1 MEFLVVG
8 LNHRTAPLQV
18 REQLAVTK
26 AQLPEALTAMGSNV
40 GQGVILSTCNRSEA
54 YTMGSERHLEYSVKE
69 FLAGYFDVALVD
81 VEPYLY
87 CHRQG
92 KCIHHLFRVASG
104 LDSMILGEG
113 EILHQVRDAFASAV
127 RANTVHG
134 PMSHLFH
141 QAMRV
146 GKRIRSETGISRN
159 ASSVSKACVQLARK
173 LLGDL
178 RHLRVMVIG
187 SGDAGELAARAL
199 QGAGAHKIV
208 VTNRTYEL
216 AEELARE
223 LAGEAIPF
231 QDMSDALG
239 DIDVVISSTGSPSYV
254 LNATE
259 VQDAMNLR
267 PERPLFLLDIAVPR
281 DINPVA
287 AEVGNVFLY
296 DIDDLQAISEANRAE
311 QEWDVRRAEEL
322 VSQEVEQFLE
332 WYRALEAVPT
342 ISALRKM
349 ADEIRAKELAKLLKR
364 SDHKQTSEEIE
375 SLEVMTRAIVNKLL
389 HNPTTYLREH
399 QNPENLRLAR
409 ELFNLGD

>member
-54 YTMGSERHLEYSVKE
+54 YTMGSERHLEHSVKE

-159 ASSVSKACVQLARK
+159 ASSVSKACVELARK

-259 VQDAMNLR
+259 VQDAMNFR

-281 DINPVA
+281 DIDPVA

-311 QEWDVRRAEEL
+311 KEWDVRRAEEL

-342 ISALRKM
+342 ISALREM